1 MEKEIFALD
10 IGTRKVMGIIARQL
24 DDAIEIMDAEV
35 IEHPRRPM
43 FDGQIH
49 SIEEVA
55 KTVRRLK
62 ENLESRQNKKL
73 EKVSV
78 AVAGRNLLTFKNK
91 TVTEFDRE
99 EEITRET
106 VKNLELEAIDNII
119 SGQEKNGLDFYC
131 VGYSPVYYELNG
143 NRIIDLIGHRG
154 KSIACEL
161 IVTFL
166 PRVVLNS
173 MFAVLE
179 KAGLTPVSV
188 TLEPIAALYAIVPPE
203 IRNLNILLV
212 DIGAGTSDLALTKDG
227 YIYGYGMV
235 PEAGDEITE
244 AISQIL
250 LVDFTAAETIKRS
263 LDKKDTLEYEDIWGK
278 KHKINSQNLIEK
290 LSPRIKKLAE
300 SIAKTALELGEVP
313 PRAVIGVGGGSL
325 TPRLIKELAI
335 SFGLSEEQVGLRLP
349 QAIKN
354 IKDRTQRLTGPEA
367 VTPIGIALIA
377 ANSLGLYFIEV
388 EVNHRKFKI
397 LDFQQKKD
405 VLGAL
410 TVSGVLRGRRLY
422 PRPGLA
428 ITCSV
433 NGELKIIKG
442 TLGKAALILHNGN
455 PVGELS
461 EKIENGDSLEFEEA
475 RDGENAAKSIGELL
489 NLQPIKIIFNQEAIE
504 ILPSLLMNECPASPD
519 SGVVDRA
526 DIRILPLKIK
536 DALRHKGINLENQFT
551 PLEATGQSEEKK
563 MSLTGFSER
572 QILVNINGSPTILT
586 QANFTLSL
594 NGKEAHLN
602 TEIKQ
607 NDTLEFMPEK
617 PARQRIKDVI
627 AFPEATEKVRIN
639 VGGKDIE
646 ITIEAAQ
653 IFMNGRPVKPD
664 EFLLDGA
671 DLRVYHLKERAVML
685 SEIFRYIDFDPK
697 DALGKR
703 MKIMVD
709 DLPAGFTTPLLN
721 GSKVRF
727 LFEDRNLEDGALG
740 GN

>member
-1 MEKEIFALD
+1 MVEEIFALD
-10 IGTRKVMGIIARQL
+10 IGTRKVMGIIARQSGEVT
-24 DDAIEIMDAEV
+24 EIMDAEA
-35 IEHPRRPM
+35 IEHPHRPM
-43 FDGQIH
+43 LDGQIH

-55 KTVRRLK
+55 KTVERVK
-62 ENLESRQNKKL
+62 KNLESRLNKKL

-91 TVTEFDRE
+91 TVSEFERE
-99 EEITRET
+99 EEITREM
-106 VKNLELEAIDNII
+106 VKNLELQAIDNII
-119 SGQEKNGLDFYC
+119 SGQEKNGLEFYC

-179 KAGLTPVSV
+179 KVGLEPVSV

-235 PEAGDEITE
+235 SEAGDEITE
-244 AISQIL
+244 RISQLL
-250 LVDFTAAETIKRS
+250 LVDFIAAETIKRS
-263 LDKKDTLEYEDIWGK
+263 LGRKDTVEYGDIWGR
-278 KHKINSQNLIEK
+278 KHKINSRDLIEK

-300 SIAKTALELGEVP
+300 SIAKTALELGEIP
-313 PRAVIGVGGGSL
+313 PQAVIGVGGGSL
-325 TPRLIKELAI
+325 TPDLIKELAI

-377 ANSLGLYFIEV
+377 ANSLGLYFIEL
-388 EVNHRKFKI
+388 EVNHRKFRI

-410 TVSGVLRGRRLY
+410 TVSGVLRKKRLY
-422 PRPGLA
+422 PRPGMA

-442 TLGKAALILHNGN
+442 TLGKAARILRNGN

-461 EKIENGDSLEFEEA
+461 EKIENGDRLEFEEA

-489 NLQPIKIIFNQEAIE
+489 NLQPIKIIFNQEAME
-504 ILPSLLMNECPASPD
+504 ILPSLLMNECPASLD

-526 DIRILPLKIK
+526 DIRILPLQIK
-536 DALRHKGINLENQFT
+536 DALRHKGINLENQF
-551 PLEATGQSEEKK
+551 
-563 MSLTGFSER
+563 SER
-572 QILVNINGSPTILT
+572 QILVNINGNPKILT

-607 NDTLEFMPEK
+607 NDTLEFFPEK
-617 PARQRIKDVI
+617 PAWQKIKDVI
-627 AFPEATEKVRIN
+627 TLPLTTEKVHIN

-646 ITIEAAQ
+646 ITVEAVQ
-653 IFMNGRPVKPD
+653 IFMNGSPVKPD

-671 DLRVYHLKERAVML
+671 EIRVYHLKQRAVML
-685 SEIFRYIDFDPK
+685 SEIFRYIDFDPQK
-697 DALGKR
+697 AMGKR
-703 MKIMVD
+703 MKITVD
-709 DLPAGFTTPLLN
+709 DLPAGFTTPLVD

-727 LFEDRNLEDGALG
+727 LFEDRNLEPSGSG
-740 GN
+740 GS

>member
-1 MEKEIFALD
+1 MAEEIFALD
-10 IGTRKVMGIIARQL
+10 IGTRKVMGIITRQSE
-24 DDAIEIMDAEV
+24 EITEILDAET

-55 KTVRRLK
+55 KTVGRVK
-62 ENLESRQNKKL
+62 KNLESRLNKKL

-91 TVTEFDRE
+91 TVSEFDRE
-99 EEITRET
+99 EEITREM
-106 VKNLELEAIDNII
+106 VRNLELEAIDNII
-119 SGQEKNGLDFYC
+119 LSQEKNGLEFYC

-143 NRIIDLIGHRG
+143 NRITDLIGHRG

-235 PEAGDEITE
+235 SEAGDEITE
-244 AISQIL
+244 RISQLL
-250 LVDFTAAETIKRS
+250 LVDFITAEKIKRS
-263 LDKKDTLEYEDIWGK
+263 LERKDTVEYGDIWGR
-278 KHKINSQNLIEK
+278 KHKINSRDLIEK

-300 SIAKTALELGEVP
+300 SIAQAALELGEVP
-313 PRAVIGVGGGSL
+313 PQAVIGVGGGSL
-325 TPRLIKELAI
+325 TPDLIKELAI
-335 SFGLSEEQVGLRLP
+335 SFGLSQEQVGLRLP

-354 IKDRTQRLTGPEA
+354 IKDRTQKLSGPEA

-377 ANSLGLYFIEV
+377 AHSLGLYFIEV
-388 EVNHRKFKI
+388 EVNQRKFRI

-410 TVSGVLRGRRLY
+410 TVSGVLRNKKLY

-442 TLGKAALILHNGN
+442 TLGKAALILRNGN

-461 EKIENGDSLEFEEA
+461 EKIENGDCLEFEQA

-489 NLQPIKIIFNQEAIE
+489 NGQPIKIIFNQEAME
-504 ILPSLLMNECPASPD
+504 ILPSLLMNECPASSD
-519 SGVVDRA
+519 SQVVDRA

-536 DALRHKGINLENQFT
+536 DALRHKGIDLENR
-551 PLEATGQSEEKK
+551 
-563 MSLTGFSER
+563 FSER
-572 QILVNINGSPTILT
+572 QILVNINGNPTILT

-607 NDTLEFMPEK
+607 NDTLEFFPEK
-617 PARQRIKDVI
+617 PTACRIKDVI
-627 AFPEATEKVRIN
+627 ALPLTSEKVHIN

-646 ITIEAAQ
+646 ITVEAVQ

-685 SEIFRYIDFDPK
+685 SEIFRYIDFDPQK
-697 DALGKR
+697 ALGKR
-703 MKIMVD
+703 MKITVD
-709 DLPAGFTTPLLN
+709 DLPAGFTTPLVD

-727 LFEDRNLEDGALG
+727 LFEDRNE
-740 GN
+740 

>member
-1 MEKEIFALD
+1 MAEEIFALD
-10 IGTRKVMGIIARQL
+10 IGTRKVMGIIARQSGEVT
-24 DDAIEIMDAEV
+24 EILDAEA

-62 ENLESRQNKKL
+62 EILESKQNKKL

-91 TVTEFDRE
+91 AAAEFDRE
-99 EEITRET
+99 EEITREM
-106 VKNLELEAIDNII
+106 VKNLELQAIDNII
-119 SGQEKNGLDFYC
+119 SGQEENGLEFYC

-143 NRIIDLIGHRG
+143 NRITELIGHRG

-179 KAGLTPVSV
+179 RAGLRPVSV

-212 DIGAGTSDLALTKDG
+212 DIGAGTSDLALTKNG

-235 PEAGDEITE
+235 SEAGDEITE
-244 AISQIL
+244 CIAQLL
-250 LVDFTAAETIKRS
+250 LVDFITAEAIKRS
-263 LDKKDTLEYEDIWGK
+263 LDKKDTLEYEDIWGR
-278 KHKINSQNLIEK
+278 KHKINSQGLIER

-300 SIAKTALELGEVP
+300 SIAKTALELGEAP
-313 PRAVIGVGGGSL
+313 PQAVIGVGGGSL
-325 TPRLIKELAI
+325 TPHLIKELAV
-335 SFGLSEEQVGLRLP
+335 SFGLSQEQAGLRLP

-377 ANSLGLYFIEV
+377 AHSLGLYFIEV
-388 EVNHRKFKI
+388 EVNQRKLRI

-410 TVSGVLRGRRLY
+410 TVSGVLRKKRLY

-442 TLGKAALILHNGN
+442 TLGKPAIILRNGN
-455 PVGELS
+455 AVGELS
-461 EKIENGDSLEFEEA
+461 EKIENGDRLEFEEA

-489 NLQPIKIIFNQEAIE
+489 NLQPIKIIFNQEAME
-504 ILPSLLMNECPASPD
+504 ILPSLLMNECPAGLD

-536 DALRHKGINLENQFT
+536 DALRHKGINLENR
-551 PLEATGQSEEKK
+551 
-563 MSLTGFSER
+563 FSER
-572 QILVNINGSPTILT
+572 RILVNINGSPKILR
-586 QANFTLSL
+586 QADFTLSL
-594 NGKEAHLN
+594 NGKEAHLD

-607 NDTLEFMPEK
+607 NDAIEFLPEK
-617 PARQRIKDVI
+617 PASCKIKDI
-627 AFPEATEKVRIN
+627 IDIPGTAEKVHIN

-646 ITIEAAQ
+646 ITVEPVQ
-653 IFMNGRPVKPD
+653 IFMNGRPAKPD

-671 DLRVYHLKERAVML
+671 DLRVYHLKERAVLL
-685 SEIFRYIDFDPK
+685 SEIFRYIDFDPR
-697 DALGKR
+697 DTLGKR
-703 MKIMVD
+703 MKILVD
-709 DLPAGFTTPLLN
+709 DLPAGFTTPLVD
-721 GSKVRF
+721 GSRVNF
-727 LFEDRNLEDGALG
+727 LFEDRN
-740 GN
+740 